1 MGMDRKIEKKRWT
14 LRRLIYL
21 VVGTIV
27 VGLIVYQ
34 LFGDNSPKLNVEM
47 DRLTIGTVKQGEF
60 QDFLPLTGS
69 VVPIRTVYLDAV
81 EGGQVDTI
89 YLEAGSMVA
98 QGDTILRLSNTNL
111 LLDIMYREAELF
123 QQSNNLRNTRL
134 AMEQNRLAL
143 ETQILEL
150 DHAIENQ
157 ARNYETANKLKE
169 KDLIAQ
175 QTWEEARDTHNYLK
189 RKRDLTMKSF
199 HADSLFR
206 ATQIQQL
213 EEGLERM
220 RGNLGIVKQNLDR
233 LVLRAPVSGQLTSLN
248 AEVGESKVRGERLG
262 QVDIL
267 DGFKIRAQVDE
278 YYITRIS
285 TGLRGQFDLS
295 GQSYAL
301 SLDKIYP
308 EVVNGQ
314 FAIEMAFPTGEPVDI
329 RRGQTIRFNLEMGE
343 SSEQI
348 LLARGSHY
356 QTTGGRWIY
365 RLSDNEKEAMRVPIR
380 LGRQNRDY
388 FEVLEGLAPGDR
400 VITSGYDNFG
410 DIERLVLQQDRRK

>member
-1 MGMDRKIEKKRWT
+1 MGMDRQIAKKTWAIK
-14 LRRLIYL
+14 RLTYL
-21 VVGTIV
+21 TVSILIAVMVG
-27 VGLIVYQ
+27 YQ
-34 LFGDNSPKLNVEM
+34 LFGDNSPKLKVDM
-47 DRLTIGTVKQGEF
+47 QRITISTVKSGEF

-69 VVPIRTVYLDAV
+69 VVPLKTVYLDAV

-98 QGDTILRLSNTNL
+98 QGDTILRLTNTNL

-143 ETQILEL
+143 ESQILEL

-157 ARNYETANKLKE
+157 VRTYETANKLKE
-169 KDLIAQ
+169 KNLIAQ
-175 QTWEEARDTHNYLK
+175 QDWEEARDTHNYLK

-233 LVLRAPVSGQLTSLN
+233 LVLRAPVTGQLTSLN

-285 TGLRGQFDLS
+285 TGLRGQFDLA

-308 EVVNGQ
+308 EVLNGQ
-314 FAIEMAFPTGEPVDI
+314 FAIEMAFPTGEPADI

-343 SSEQI
+343 SSQQL
-348 LLARGSHY
+348 LLARGAHY

-365 RLSDNEKEAMRVPIR
+365 RLSQDGKEATRVPIR

-388 FEVLEGLAPGDR
+388 FEVLEGLNPDDR

-410 DIERLVLQQDRRK
+410 DIERLVLQQQSR